1 MVLFGTPAGSA
12 GELPFVRFAAF
23 FRKLYRVVAH
33 GEYPAIGVESLY
45 MYMLLVGGWIANDS
59 LAPVAYT

>member
-33 GEYPAIGVESLY
+33 GEYPAIGVEFVY
-45 MYMLLVGGWIANDS
+45 VYATGWRLDKPMTHLRRAC
-59 LAPVAYT
+59 T